1 MKTSEKK
8 WTSLMKKLSL
18 ILFSLL
24 ILLTLSNFSISSEKA
39 VYGKAQV
46 IDGDTIKIN
55 DKKIRLFGI
64 DAPEKK
70 QICQKIYMSF
80 LIFNFQKEY
89 KCGEKS
95 ILALSKKLKD
105 KKIKCILE
113 EKKDKYKRNIGTCY
127 LKNQDI
133 NKWLVRNGYAI
144 AYKRYSKKYI
154 LDEQYAKESKLG
166 IWRGAFIKPEK
177 WRRIMN

>member
-1 MKTSEKK
+1 
-8 WTSLMKKLSL
+8 MKKLSL
-18 ILFSLL
+18 ILFSLSTLL
-24 ILLTLSNFSISSEKA
+24 ILPELSISGEKII
-39 VYGKAQV
+39 YGKAQV

-80 LIFNFQKEY
+80 FIFNFQKDY

-95 ILALSKKLKD
+95 TSALTNKIKD
-105 KKIKCILE
+105 KKIKCILDK
-113 EKKDKYKRNIGTCY
+113 KKDKYKRNIGTCY

-133 NKWLVRNGYAI
+133 NRWLVRSGYAI
-144 AYKRYSKKYI
+144 AYKRYSKKIYI
-154 LDEQYAKESKLG
+154 
-166 IWRGAFIKPEK
+166 R
-177 WRRIMN
+177 

>member
-1 MKTSEKK
+1 
-8 WTSLMKKLSL
+8 MKKLSL
-18 ILFSLL
+18 ILFSLSALL
-24 ILLTLSNFSISSEKA
+24 ILPNLSISSEKA
-39 VYGKAQV
+39 IYGKAQV

-55 DKKIRLFGI
+55 GKKIRLFGI

-80 LIFNFQKEY
+80 LIFNFQKDY

-95 ILALSKKLKD
+95 TSALTNKITD
-105 KKIKCILE
+105 KKIKCILDK
-113 EKKDKYKRNIGTCY
+113 KKDKFKRNIGTCY

-133 NKWLVRNGYAI
+133 NRWLVRSGYAI

-154 LDEQYAKESKLG
+154 LDEQYAKENKLG
-166 IWRGAFIKPEK
+166 LWRGTFMEPEK